1 MMPRDDIPTLEPRF
15 PRPLRRLLIGGVL
28 LGGLLTALF
37 AWPLLGDAVLA
48 PSLGQAAGLAFTAT
62 ATPFQTSATPTLTP
76 TAQPS
81 ATATLAAPLEA
92 GGGHALDGL
101 IVLSFFSEQ
110 GYAQLFSHQLLG
122 EPFTRLTSGAWD
134 DIDPALSAD
143 GSKLAFA
150 SNRGGN
156 WDIYMLDL
164 QTGRTELL
172 SDDDAYDGYPSWS
185 ADGAWLAYAHYQN
198 NNLEIMMRPVDGSL
212 DPVNLSADGARDY
225 APAWRPGTQQI
236 AFVSD
241 RSGQP
246 AIWLVDLEKDGAQRF
261 RQLTASGEGQS
272 SPAWSPDGA
281 MLAWAAKEQNVW
293 RIYAQD
299 MQNKNAKPILIG
311 FGEDPQWAPSGGVI
325 LATVRT
331 TSASYLTGY
340 ALDGGL
346 ALAPELLRG
355 RFEGAAWSAGALP
368 DPLPAV
374 LQAAAAATPSA
385 AWADALADD
394 VQHTTDRLS
403 VVNLHSVTAP
413 FAQINEVAAEPF
425 DALRERAAQLLGWD
439 ALSNLEYVFVPNT
452 EPLPPDRQ
460 QDWLYTGRAFSLQSN
475 LLGAGWMAAVR
486 EEYDGQ
492 TYWHIY
498 LRSAREDGG
507 QGRPLTALPWNFAAR
522 YNGSESNY
530 QAGGKLAADIPEGY
544 WIDFTA
550 LAADYGFERLPA
562 HSNWRS
568 YFPGALFNEFAL
580 SAGLTW
586 QEAMLQL
593 YSPETVSTMEA
604 MGQ

>member
-1 MMPRDDIPTLEPRF
+1 MLPHDGIPSLEPRF

-37 AWPLLGDAVLA
+37 AWPLFGD
-48 PSLGQAAGLAFTAT
+48 SLLPHSAGQAAGLAFTAT

-76 TAQPS
+76 TVQPT
-81 ATATLAAPLEA
+81 ATATQAAPLEA

-101 IVLSFFSEQ
+101 IVLSFSEQ

-143 GSKLAFA
+143 GNKLAFT

-156 WDIYMLDL
+156 WDLYLLDL
-164 QTGRTELL
+164 QSGKTTQF
-172 SDDDAYDGYPSWS
+172 SDDDAYDGHPSWS
-185 ADGAWLAYAHYQN
+185 SDGAWLAYEHYQN
-198 NNLEIMMRPVDGSL
+198 DNLEIMMAPVDGSQ
-212 DPVNLSADGARDY
+212 DPVNLSVDGARDY
-225 APAWRPGTQQI
+225 APAWRPGAQQI

-246 AIWLVDLEKDGAQRF
+246 AIWLVDLEQDGAQRF
-261 RQLTASGEGQS
+261 RQLILGGEGQT
-272 SPAWSPDGA
+272 SPAWSPDGSK
-281 MLAWAAKEQNVW
+281 LAWAAKEQDVW
-293 RIYAQD
+293 RIYVQD
-299 MQNKNAKPILIG
+299 MENKNAQPVLVG
-311 FGEDPQWAPSGGVI
+311 VGEDPRWAPSGEVI
-325 LATVRT
+325 LATVH
-331 TSASYLTGY
+331 SASAIYLTGY
-340 ALDGGL
+340 TLDGGL
-346 ALAPELLRG
+346 ALAPELLPG
-355 RFEGAAWSAGALP
+355 RFEGAAWSAGALHE
-368 DPLPAV
+368 PLPAA

-385 AWADALADD
+385 AWADALDD
-394 VQHTTDRLS
+394 EVQHTTDQLT
-403 VVNLHSVTAP
+403 VTNLHDVTAP
-413 FAQINEVAAEPF
+413 IAQINEAASEPF

-439 ALSNLEYVFVPNT
+439 ALSNLEHAFVPNT

-475 LLGAGWMAAVR
+475 LLGASWMAAVR

-492 TYWHIY
+492 TYWRIY
-498 LRSAREDGG
+498 LRSAQQDGG
-507 QGRPLTALPWNFAAR
+507 LGRPLTARPWNFAAR

-530 QAGGKLAADIPEGY
+530 QAGGKLAADIPDGY

-562 HSNWRS
+562 LSNWRS
-568 YFPGALFNEFAL
+568 YFPSLLFNEFAL
-580 SAGLTW
+580 RAGLTW

-593 YSPETVSTMEA
+593 YSPETVAAMEA